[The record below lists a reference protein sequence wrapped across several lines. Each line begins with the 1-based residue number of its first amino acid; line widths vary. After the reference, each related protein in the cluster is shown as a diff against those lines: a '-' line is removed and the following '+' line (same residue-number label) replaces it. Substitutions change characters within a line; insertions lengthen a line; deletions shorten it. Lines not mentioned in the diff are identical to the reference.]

1 MKAVL
6 RKLRGV
12 MGIGLAWGILWAAI
26 AAAVGLV
33 IGVTD
38 PDSIDP
44 GDAGIPLAMGIVG
57 LVSGVCFGI
66 LLSFA
71 ESGKAILDLWLRRAA
86 LWGILGSAAFPLLTG
101 REDQVFILCPIGAVI
116 AMASVAIARKATL
129 HDSEQPKRLLD
140 VIFGYLLTCV
150 RDAVNPPKELST

>member
-26 AAAVGLV
+26 SAAVGLV

-71 ESGKAILDLWLRRAA
+71 ESRKKILDLSLTRAA
-86 LWGILGSAAFPLLTG
+86 LWGILGSAALPLLTG
-101 REDQVFILCPIGAVI
+101 MEDKLMFLTCPLGAVF
-116 AMASVAIARKATL
+116 AMASVAIARKAEL
-129 HDSEQPKRLLD
+129 HDSEQPKLLNSEP
-140 VIFGYLLTCV
+140 LT
-150 RDAVNPPKELST
+150 DAMAARERERRYANPA